1 MTNSTI
7 IDTGNL
13 SQVELS
19 LGGFRVR
26 LKILEASAIFSLS
39 TNDDHFKP
47 FLDAVTN
54 SAATA
59 KADIEITLE
68 PVASKEEW
76 ARYLPKADFKSRFV
90 APHQRWYYQQENDA
104 SSVFV
109 LLEKPLSPALVDPDY
124 IKILRVDSDYKHG
137 VLAYNAKTE
146 SIPLDPASLLG
157 WPLDHLLIANRLMQG
172 QGFILHASGVATPE
186 GVMIFTGPS
195 GAGKSTLCR
204 LSQNFPQYKQLCD
217 ERIIVRLDESSPTG
231 FRAYGTP
238 WPGEGNIYNRLDG
251 PLAAIFLINHGE
263 SNQLRPARDTNA
275 LSWLMRELFPA
286 MWDEAGLK
294 FTLDFTLQ
302 LLEKIPCYYYG
313 FVPTVDAIIEAHQ
326 AIIPQVT

>member
-1 MTNSTI
+1 MTDSANTE
-7 IDTGNL
+7 NL

-19 LGGFRVR
+19 LGGLRVR
-26 LKILEASAIFSLS
+26 LKSLEKMAPLTLA

-54 SAATA
+54 STA
-59 KADIEITLE
+59 IETPKADIEIILE
-68 PVASKEEW
+68 PIVASEDWVK
-76 ARYLPKADFKSRFV
+76 YLPKSDFKSRFI

-109 LLEKPLSPALVDPDY
+109 VLETPLHEGVTNQDF
-124 IKILRVDSDYKHG
+124 IKILRINPDYTQA
-137 VLAYNAKTE
+137 VLAYNAALQN
-146 SIPLDPASLLG
+146 IPLDPASLLG

-172 QGFILHASGVATPE
+172 QGLILHASGVATPE
-186 GVMIFTGPS
+186 GVMVFTGPS

-204 LSQNFPQYKQLCD
+204 LSQKFPQYKQLCD
-217 ERIIVRLDESSPTG
+217 ERIIIRLDPSSPTG

-251 PLAAIFLINHGE
+251 PLGAIFLINHGP
-263 SNQLRPARDTNA
+263 SNQLRPASDANA

-286 MWDEAGLK
+286 MWDEAGLN
-294 FTLDFTLQ
+294 FTLDFIMQ

-313 FVPTVDAIIEAHQ
+313 FIPTVDAIIEAHQ
-326 AIIPQVT
+326 AINSPT